1 MNIGSFG
8 SGLSKFRAAGH
19 GLRGP
24 LELGQEHDNLKKNG
38 VDCDN
43 DMEARSGK
51 KIAMRMRKAHE

>member
-8 SGLSKFRAAGH
+8 SGLSKFRAARHAWEGR
-19 GLRGP
+19 LNWARR
-24 LELGQEHDNLKKNG
+24 HDNLKKWR
-38 VDCDN
+38 DCDT